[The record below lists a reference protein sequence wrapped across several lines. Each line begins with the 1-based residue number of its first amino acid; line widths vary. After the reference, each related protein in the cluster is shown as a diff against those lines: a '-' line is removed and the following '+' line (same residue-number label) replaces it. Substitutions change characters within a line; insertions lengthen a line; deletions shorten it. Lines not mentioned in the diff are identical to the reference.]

1 MPSAS
6 PAPKKSDQM
15 PDWNFRR
22 TFSTPEEMRYVASD
36 LLTAVREQLP
46 VQEET
51 WYDLKLIVY
60 ELCSNAL
67 EHGKIPAEVIAAVC
81 RKDCYLHV
89 LVSDSG
95 EGFCPEICSTVNI
108 EKERGRGLRIVHSL
122 ADEIVFNSAANKV
135 LVKLHIS

>member
-1 MPSAS
+1 
-6 PAPKKSDQM
+6 M
-15 PDWNFRR
+15 PDWNFRG
-22 TFSTPEEMRYVASD
+22 TFSTPDEMRCVATD
-36 LLTAVREQLP
+36 LLTVVREQLP

-67 EHGKIPAEVIAAVC
+67 EHGKIPAEVIAGVC
-81 RKDCYLHV
+81 RKDGYLHV

-95 EGFCPEICSTVNI
+95 GGFCPDNCLPADLEQ
-108 EKERGRGLRIVHSL
+108 ERGRGLSIVHSL
-122 ADEIVFNSAANKV
+122 ADEIIFNSVANKV

>member
-1 MPSAS
+1 MPCASSA
-6 PAPKKSDQM
+6 PETSDQM
-15 PDWNFRR
+15 SDWNYRG
-22 TFSTPEEMRYVASD
+22 TFSNPDEMRFVLQN
-36 LLTAVREQLP
+36 LLTTIREQLP

-51 WYDLKLIVY
+51 WYDLKVILY

-81 RKDCYLHV
+81 RKDCYLHA

-95 EGFCPEICSTVNI
+95 EGFCPDICSVNI
-108 EKERGRGLRIVHSL
+108 EEERGRGLKIVHSL